1 MSRLEIS
8 RINRGWVMRSHDH
21 VTHDEFDA
29 AISNI
34 ASRGGGPVRWF
45 VFEPNNDEHGFA
57 VDNGFTPDTP
67 LLHMRCDLPL
77 AAHHHVPPG
86 FTTRPFRPGVD
97 DEEWLSVNARAFA
110 GHPEQGEWTQAELA
124 ARLAEPWFDSE
135 GFLIHEIKGR
145 IAGYCWTKTHRSIPP
160 YGEIYVIGVDPAH
173 HGKGLGRALTIAGFA
188 RLSSL
193 GLRHGVLYVAGDNAA
208 AIGLYE
214 SLGMRTVHRDEV
226 FAGIVPSSRT

>member
-1 MSRLEIS
+1 
-8 RINRGWVMRSHDH
+8 
-21 VTHDEFDA
+21 
-29 AISNI
+29 
-34 ASRGGGPVRWF
+34 
-45 VFEPNNDEHGFA
+45 
-57 VDNGFTPDTP
+57 
-67 LLHMRCDLPL
+67 MRCDLPL

-135 GFLIHEIKGR
+135 GFLIHEIEGR